1 MLHKNNKFK
10 MSQATWD
17 EELELPDR
25 SYSVLDKHVNK
36 IQNRITFKIQTFHI
50 ISYET
55 TLKYKKTNNQKEK
68 W

>member
-1 MLHKNNKFK
+1 MLYKNNKFK

-36 IQNRITFKIQTFHI
+36 IQNRVIFKIQTCHI

-55 TLKYKKTNNQKEK
+55 TLKYKKRNNQKEK